1 MDAHLNNNN
10 TDASI
15 RARRKRET
23 RDTIMRCAYH
33 HFQVHGYKEARL
45 EDIAACA
52 GISKRT
58 VLRYFPSKEDI
69 AVAFAEDSFD
79 AFASA
84 AANRPPGIGIID
96 YWRAFMLRITSNI
109 SRGGVLVK
117 HALLVAE
124 NPSLYGRRLHIR
136 RRYVKLIAAE
146 LSAEA
151 GVSARS
157 DIYAS
162 MFALMLVNSPH
173 DIVDE
178 LVIEGRLGDIVE
190 HAMNAIDRVV
200 ANFPARP
207 NFKCSK
213 PDYAP
218 VDPAL
223 FNIPPVYDPPERGA

>member
-1 MDAHLNNNN
+1 MNNNN
-10 TDASI
+10 TDASL

-23 RDTIMRCAYH
+23 RDSIMRCAYH

-84 AANRPPGIGIID
+84 VAHRPPDIGIID
-96 YWRAFMLRITSNI
+96 YWRAFMLRVTSNI
-109 SRGGVLVK
+109 SRGGVLVR

-136 RRYVKLIAAE
+136 RRYVKLIANE
-146 LSAEA
+146 LSTEA
-151 GVSARS
+151 GVAAHG
-157 DIYAS
+157 DVYAG
-162 MFALMLVNSPH
+162 MFALMLVNGPY

-178 LVIEGRLGDIVE
+178 LVIEGRVCDIVE
-190 HAMNAIDRVV
+190 QAMNAIDRVV
-200 ANFPARP
+200 ANFPARAK
-207 NFKCSK
+207 FKRSK
-213 PDYAP
+213 PGYAP

-223 FNIPPVYDPPERGA
+223 FNIPPVYDPPECGE